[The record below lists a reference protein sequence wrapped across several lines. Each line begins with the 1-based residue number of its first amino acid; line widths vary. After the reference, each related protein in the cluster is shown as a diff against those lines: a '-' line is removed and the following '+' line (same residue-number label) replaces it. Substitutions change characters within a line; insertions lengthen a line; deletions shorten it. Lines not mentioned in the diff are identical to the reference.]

1 MNNYKILL
9 LILILYPFSFIQS
22 KVYKLS
28 DLVFLN
34 GLYHEKNTRE
44 LFNGHVHGVVNVKIV
59 KGKYDGPYKQFFSSG
74 QLRTK
79 GFYNNGVKNG
89 LWESYHENGTLHSKG
104 IYKNG
109 FWEGLWVDHY
119 EDGSIRSKGFYRNG
133 KLIE

>member
-74 QLRTK
+74 LLRTK

>member
-1 MNNYKILL
+1 MDKYKILL
-9 LILILYPFSFIQS
+9 IILIFYPFSFIHS
-22 KVYKLS
+22 KDYKLS
-28 DLVFLN
+28 DLVFIN
-34 GLYHEKNTRE
+34 GLYHEKNTKK
-44 LFNGHVHGVVNVKIV
+44 LFDGHVQGIVNVKIV
-59 KGKYDGPYKQFFSSG
+59 KGKYHGLYKQFFSNG

-79 GFYNNGVKNG
+79 GFYDNGVKNG

-119 EDGSIRSKGFYRNG
+119 EDGSVRSKGFYRNG

>member
-79 GFYNNGVKNG
+79 GFYDNGVKNG

>member
-34 GLYHEKNTRE
+34 GLYHEKNTKKI
-44 LFNGHVHGVVNVKIV
+44 FNGHVQGIVNVKIV
-59 KGKYDGPYKQFFSSG
+59 KGRYDGLYKQFFTSG

-79 GFYNNGVKNG
+79 GFYDNGVKNG
-89 LWESYHENGTLHSKG
+89 LWESYHENGILHSKG

>member
-1 MNNYKILL
+1 MMAFINN
-9 LILILYPFSFIQS
+9 
-22 KVYKLS
+22 
-28 DLVFLN
+28 
-34 GLYHEKNTRE
+34 
-44 LFNGHVHGVVNVKIV
+44 
-59 KGKYDGPYKQFFSSG
+59 FFSG

-79 GFYNNGVKNG
+79 GFYDNGVKNR
-89 LWESYHENGTLHSKG
+89 LWEIYHENGTLHSKG

>member
-34 GLYHEKNTRE
+34 GLYHEKNTKK
-44 LFNGHVHGVVNVKIV
+44 LFNGHVHGAVNVKIV
-59 KGKYDGPYKQFFSSG
+59 KGKYDGPYKQFFTSG

-79 GFYNNGVKNG
+79 GIYNNGVKNG

>member
-1 MNNYKILL
+1 MDKYKILL
-9 LILILYPFSFIQS
+9 IILIFYPFSFIHS
-22 KVYKLS
+22 KDYKLS
-28 DLVFLN
+28 DLVFIN
-34 GLYHEKNTRE
+34 GLYHEKNTKK
-44 LFNGHVHGVVNVKIV
+44 LFDGHVQGIVNVKIV
-59 KGKYDGPYKQFFSSG
+59 KGKYDGLYKQFFSSG

-79 GFYNNGVKNG
+79 GFYDNGVKNR

-119 EDGSIRSKGFYRNG
+119 EDGSVRSKGFYRNG

>member
-1 MNNYKILL
+1 MNKYKILFL
-9 LILILYPFSFIQS
+9 VLIFYPFYFVQS
-22 KVYKLS
+22 KDYKLS
-28 DLVFLN
+28 DLTFSN
-34 GLYHEKNTRE
+34 GLYHEKNTNK
-44 LFNGHVHGVVNVKIV
+44 LFNGYVKGIVNVKIV
-59 KGKYDGPYKQFFSSG
+59 KGKYDGPYEQFFSNG

-79 GFYNNGVKNG
+79 GFYVNGIKNG

-119 EDGSIRSKGFYRNG
+119 EDGSIRSKGFYQNG

>member
-1 MNNYKILL
+1 MNNNKILL
-9 LILILYPFSFIQS
+9 LILILYPLSFIQS
-22 KVYKLS
+22 KDYKLS

-59 KGKYDGPYKQFFSSG
+59 KGKYDGPYKQFFTSG

-79 GFYNNGVKNG
+79 GFYDNGVKNG
-89 LWESYHENGTLHSKG
+89 
-104 IYKNG
+104 
-109 FWEGLWVDHY
+109 FWEALWVDHY

>member
-1 MNNYKILL
+1 MNNYKILF

-34 GLYHEKNTRE
+34 GLYHEKNTKK
-44 LFNGHVHGVVNVKIV
+44 LFDGHVQGIVNVKIV
-59 KGKYDGPYKQFFSSG
+59 KGKYDGLYKQFFSSG

-79 GFYNNGVKNG
+79 GFYDNGVKNG

-119 EDGSIRSKGFYRNG
+119 EDGSVRSKGFYRNG

>member
-79 GFYNNGVKNG
+79 GFYDNGVKNG
-89 LWESYHENGTLHSKG
+89 LWESYHENGILHSKG

>member
-1 MNNYKILL
+1 MNNYKIFL

-79 GFYNNGVKNG
+79 GFYDNGVKNG

>member
-79 GFYNNGVKNG
+79 GFYDNGVKNG

-104 IYKNG
+104 TYKNG

>member
-1 MNNYKILL
+1 MNKYKILL
-9 LILILYPFSFIQS
+9 LIFILYPFSFIQS

-28 DLVFLN
+28 DLVFLD
-34 GLYHEKNTRE
+34 GLYREKNTKKI
-44 LFNGHVHGVVNVKIV
+44 FNGHVHGLVNVKIV
-59 KGKYDGPYKQFFSSG
+59 KGKYDGPYKQFFTSG

-79 GFYNNGVKNG
+79 GFYDNGVKNG
-89 LWESYHENGTLHSKG
+89 LWESYHENGILHSKG

>member
-1 MNNYKILL
+1 MNNYKILF

-79 GFYNNGVKNG
+79 GFYDNGVKNG
-89 LWESYHENGTLHSKG
+89 LWESFHENGTLHSKG

>member
-1 MNNYKILL
+1 MDKYKILL
-9 LILILYPFSFIQS
+9 IILIFYPFSFIHS
-22 KVYKLS
+22 KDYKLS
-28 DLVFLN
+28 DLVFIN
-34 GLYHEKNTRE
+34 GLYHEKNTKK
-44 LFNGHVHGVVNVKIV
+44 LFDGHVQGIVNVKIV
-59 KGKYDGPYKQFFSSG
+59 KGKYDGPYKQFFFSG

-79 GFYNNGVKNG
+79 GFYDNGVKNG

-119 EDGSIRSKGFYRNG
+119 EDGSVRSKGFYRNG

>member
-1 MNNYKILL
+1 MDKYKILL
-9 LILILYPFSFIQS
+9 IILIFYPFSFIHS
-22 KVYKLS
+22 KDYKLS
-28 DLVFLN
+28 DLVFIN
-34 GLYHEKNTRE
+34 GLYHEKNTKK
-44 LFNGHVHGVVNVKIV
+44 LFDGHVQGIVNVKIV
-59 KGKYDGPYKQFFSSG
+59 KGKYDGLYKQFFSSG

-79 GFYNNGVKNG
+79 GFYDNGVKNG

-119 EDGSIRSKGFYRNG
+119 EDGSVRSKGFYRNG